1 MIPAEYHIY
10 VASATLVGLI
20 LALFRKGN
28 RAALTFFMAVLVLI
42 ITGVLTTDEFLKG
55 FGNRQI
61 AIIFMLIFITGAL
74 RDHFN
79 LLSLLDKPFKSATT
93 VRDMILRMTSIV
105 AFGSSV
111 LNNTPVVALMIP
123 YIGEWSKKRGIAAS
137 QLLIPLS
144 YAAILGGMITLIG
157 TSTNLVLNGFLEQ
170 SGEPLFS
177 FFDFLIPGLLVTA
190 GGIIYLVLAG
200 PTLLPQRQDVL
211 DQLADPT
218 REYMVETKVRPG
230 SRLIGKSVQEV
241 GLRNLNGVFLIEI
254 VRTEHVI
261 TPVEPEEVIEEG
273 DSLMFV
279 GETERIVELV
289 DGSNGLELSKHTD
302 FDSSEDRT
310 IVEAVIPANSS
321 LIGSTVKQVNFR
333 ERYQAGILAIHRN
346 GERVSGKIG
355 EIRFQ
360 AGDLLL
366 LTTGRSFA
374 RNEFRFNNLYIVKQ
388 VKNPSIKEAPPKR
401 IFLAVVGL
409 VAVAGIFGHVNLF
422 MATLILLA
430 ALLVLGFVNV
440 DGMKKEMDVKLLLIL
455 VSALALGK
463 AMTESGAAD
472 LIASGIGT
480 QFKGAG
486 PIVISIVLF
495 AVTFVLTS
503 FITNAAA
510 VSIVFPIAYSLAT
523 ATDTTTGAVAVAEG
537 YYMVIAFAASC
548 AFITPMGYQTNLMVM
563 GPGGYQFR
571 DFMRIGGPLS
581 FLYAVISLTFV
592 WIRYG
597 WI

>member
-1 MIPAEYHIY
+1 MIPAEYHIHI
-10 VASATLVGLI
+10 VTLTLLGLI
-20 LALFRKGN
+20 IALFRRGN
-28 RAALTFFMAVLVLI
+28 RTALTFFMAVLVLI

-61 AIIFMLIFITGAL
+61 AIIFVLIFITGAL

-79 LLSLLDKPFKSATT
+79 LLSLLDRPFRSAKT
-93 VRDMILRMTSIV
+93 VRGMMLRMTGIV
-105 AFGSSV
+105 ALGSSV

-123 YIGEWSKKRGIAAS
+123 YVSDWCKKRGIAPS
-137 QLLIPLS
+137 QLLMPLS

-170 SGEPLFS
+170 SGQPLFG
-177 FFDFLIPGLLVTA
+177 FFDFLVPGLLVTA
-190 GGIIYLVLAG
+190 GGIVYLLFAG
-200 PTLLPQRQDVL
+200 PKFLPQRQDVL
-211 DQLADPT
+211 DQLSDRS
-218 REYMVETKVRPG
+218 REYVVETKVRPG
-230 SRLIGKSVQEV
+230 SRLIGQSVQDA

-289 DGSNGLELSKHTD
+289 DGSNGLELSKHTE
-302 FDSSEDRT
+302 FDSGEGRT

-388 VKNPSIKEAPPKR
+388 VKNPSIKQAPPKR
-401 IFLAVVGL
+401 IFLAVVALVGAAGVFGL
-409 VAVAGIFGHVNLF
+409 VNLF

-463 AMTESGAAD
+463 AMIDSGAAD
-472 LIASGIGT
+472 AIAGIIST
-480 QFKGAG
+480 QLHGVG

-495 AVTFVLTS
+495 ALTFVLTS

-523 ATDTTTGAVAVAEG
+523 ATAASSGAGAVASG

-548 AFITPMGYQTNLMVM
+548 AFMTPMGYQTNLMVM

-571 DFMRIGGPLS
+571 DFMRVGGPLS
-581 FLYAVISLTFV
+581 LIYAVISLVYV
-592 WIRYG
+592 WVSYG
-597 WI
+597 WV